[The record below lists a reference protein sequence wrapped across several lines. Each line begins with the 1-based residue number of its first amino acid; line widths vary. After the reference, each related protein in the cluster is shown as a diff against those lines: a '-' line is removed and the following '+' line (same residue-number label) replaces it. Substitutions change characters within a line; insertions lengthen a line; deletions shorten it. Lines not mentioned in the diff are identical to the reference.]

1 MAMNEIPFNIPYINS
16 SCFNYI
22 KEAIEEKILHGDGT
36 FTRKCQKILENITKS
51 YNLITNS
58 GTSALNMA
66 AILADISFGDEVIM
80 PSYTFTSTA
89 ISVVMRGGCPVF
101 IDSKID
107 DINLDVSFL
116 EGAITKKTKAI
127 LPMHY
132 AGVACDMDFI
142 NDFAKQNN
150 LLVIEDAAQGVGA
163 TYKNKALGTLGDIG
177 CYSFHGTKNVVA
189 GEAGALLT
197 NKNDFAQR
205 AQIVREKGTNRS
217 MFLRGEV
224 DKYTWVDFGSSFL
237 ASEIIAAFLL
247 AQLEE
252 VDYIT
257 NKKVKIWNFYHELF
271 EELEKK
277 EFLSRPNISKYC
289 KHNGHIYY
297 IILKDKVR
305 DKMILF
311 LRELGIQT
319 VGHYVPLHSSPA
331 GIKFGRFVGD
341 MKNTDI
347 IDKNLL
353 RLPNWIGIS
362 KEQQIQVFDS
372 IKSFFKNL

>member
-1 MAMNEIPFNIPYINS
+1 MNKIPFNIPYISSNS
-16 SCFNYI
+16 FDYV
-22 KEAIEEKILHGDGT
+22 KKAIEQKVLHGDGE
-36 FTRKCQKILENITKS
+36 FTKKCQKVLENLTCS

-66 AILADISFGDEVIM
+66 AILADISDGDEVIM

-107 DINLDVSFL
+107 DINLDVNFL
-116 EGAITKKTKAI
+116 ENAITKKTKAI

-163 TYKNKALGTLGDIG
+163 TYKNKSLGTLGDIG
-177 CYSFHGTKNVVA
+177 CYSFHGTKNVVG
-189 GEAGALLT
+189 GEAGALIT
-197 NKNDFAQR
+197 NNKNFAQR
-205 AQIVREKGTNRS
+205 SQIVREKGTNRS
-217 MFLRGEV
+217 LFLRGEV

-237 ASEIIAAFLL
+237 ASEIIAGFLL

-252 VDYIT
+252 VEYIT
-257 NKKVKIWNFYHELF
+257 NERIKIWNFYHDLF

-277 EFLSRPNISKYC
+277 ELLLRPKISKDC

-297 IILKDKVR
+297 IILKDNVR
-305 DKMILF
+305 DSMIQF
-311 LRELGIQT
+311 LREDDIQT

-331 GIKFGRFVGD
+331 GMKFGRFVGD

-362 KEQQIQVFDS
+362 KEQQIKVFES
-372 IKSFFKNL
+372 IKKFFKSL